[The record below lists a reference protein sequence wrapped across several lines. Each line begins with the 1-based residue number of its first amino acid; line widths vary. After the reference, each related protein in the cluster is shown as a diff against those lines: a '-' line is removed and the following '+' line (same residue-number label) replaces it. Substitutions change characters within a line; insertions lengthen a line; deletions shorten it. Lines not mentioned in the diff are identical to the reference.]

1 MRRTRLPRPL
11 AVVALLGVAVA
22 AAASP
27 IADNAWSGGGASSRP
42 PAIVSHVCAACHGR
56 DGNSVD
62 RHVPSLAGQG
72 GRYLRRQLL
81 AFKAQRRTG
90 VMSGVAS
97 GLRAAD
103 MRAASAWFAQQTA
116 RANADPWP
124 NSATLRRGAAIYLH
138 GLQGVEVPACA
149 SCHALDGHGL
159 LPEFPRVAGQPAP
172 YLAAQLRA
180 FRSGDRLSN
189 PNAMMRRISA
199 HLSERDIDAV
209 ARYIADL
216 P

>member
-1 MRRTRLPRPL
+1 MRSL
-11 AVVALLGVAVA
+11 AVITLTGVAMA
-22 AAASP
+22 AAASSAATNP
-27 IADNAWSGGGASSRP
+27 PAAAARTSTGRRP
-42 PAIVSHVCAACHGR
+42 PVIVSQVCAACHGR

-62 RHVPSLAGQG
+62 RQVPSLAGQDE
-72 GRYLRRQLL
+72 RYLRRQLL

-97 GLRAAD
+97 GLSAAD
-103 MRAASAWFAQQTA
+103 MRTASAWFAQQTA
-116 RANADPWP
+116 HANADPWP
-124 NSATLRRGAAIYLH
+124 DSATLRRGAAIYRH
-138 GLQGVEVPACA
+138 GVQRDHVPACA

-159 LPEFPRVAGQPAP
+159 APEFPRLAGQHAP

-189 PNAMMRRISA
+189 PNAMMRRIA
-199 HLSERDIDAV
+199 VRLSDRDIDAV
-209 ARYIADL
+209 ASYIADL